1 MMQCG
6 AIFLFLSIKIGIGTM
21 VTLSIKDEN
30 FSGKVLRE
38 VFIGFEAETVTIQDI
53 IEMRVRKEVENYN
66 NKMPEYFNGLI
77 EPTDAEKTINGYK
90 LKSRKPIDEE
100 KQVYVA
106 LDAFQK
112 NGFFVLV
119 DNEQCT
125 TLDQTIR
132 LTKDTT
138 ISFVKLTPLVGG

>member
-1 MMQCG
+1 
-6 AIFLFLSIKIGIGTM
+6 M

-53 IEMRVRKEVENYN
+53 IEMRVRKEVESYN

-90 LKSRKPIDEE
+90 LKSKKPIDEE

-125 TLDQTIR
+125 SLDQTIT
-132 LTKDTT
+132 LTKNTT

>member
-1 MMQCG
+1 M
-6 AIFLFLSIKIGIGTM
+6 ANTI
-21 VTLSIKDEN
+21 TLSIKDEN
-30 FSGKVLRE
+30 FSGKVLQE
-38 VFIGFEAETVTIQDI
+38 VLIGFKSDLVTVKDI
-53 IEMRVRKEVENYN
+53 IEARVRQEVANYN
-66 NKMPEYFNGLI
+66 NKLPDYYNGLI

-90 LKSRKPIDEE
+90 LRSKKPIDAE

-119 DNEQCT
+119 DNQQST
-125 TLDQTIR
+125 SMDQEILLR
-132 LTKDTT
+132 EDTR

>member
-6 AIFLFLSIKIGIGTM
+6 AIFLFLFIKIGIGTM

-66 NKMPEYFNGLI
+66 NKMPEYFTGLI

-125 TLDQTIR
+125 SLDQTIR